1 LRTDPP
7 RPANAARLG
16 PRRQGDRIVGPL
28 EMMMKTPGLS
38 ELEAKSASE
47 RTLLKA
53 GWHPALFQEA
63 VERESRRGNA
73 MIEVLVTVTDASN
86 GGEREFRDYLTGSAG
101 LGAAKLR
108 HACEACGPD
117 VLARYEAGEVS
128 QDDFPGKSVRVKL
141 DVERRRGYQPRN
153 VIVDYAPPMSAS

>member
-16 PRRQGDRIVGPL
+16 PRRQGDRIFGPL
-28 EMMMKTPGLS
+28 EMMMKTPGFS
-38 ELEAKSASE
+38 EADAKKASE
-47 RTLLKA
+47 RPLFTA
-53 GWHPALFQEA
+53 GWYPALFREA

-73 MIEVLVTVTDASN
+73 MIEVIVVVTDAHGN
-86 GGEREFRDYLTGSAG
+86 GEREFRDYLSSTAG

-108 HACEACGPD
+108 HACGACGPD

-128 QDDFPGKSVRVKL
+128 QDDFPGKTVRVKL
-141 DVERRRGYQPRN
+141 DVERRRGYEPRN
-153 VIVDYAPPMSAS
+153 VIVDYAPPTSAS